1 MIPNFRDFGKIFYS
15 LLVVEQ
21 PFSLPKLSTSDKS
34 DYVNAIEEMG
44 DSQEDKG
51 KSHMFSAS
59 HAIRKQ
65 GPSSRERP
73 PDILRALPPLLVDDN
88 QHPIPT
94 TSQTM
99 KILIGTEE
107 VDVGDL
113 RDWPNIS
120 IKPKPVK
127 PPDECI
133 DKNVIHT
140 PPPLEVLQIG
150 DYVEIWTKQCSN
162 MGHLIPLIWVEPFV
176 IDLPWGS
183 LGHFVSNPV
192 GERLITPIHCTNIIF
207 RCFHYHPPIFHL
219 SSFISHHLYIFHLL
233 HAFWFYLHSCIFL

>member
-1 MIPNFRDFGKIFYS
+1 
-15 LLVVEQ
+15 
-21 PFSLPKLSTSDKS
+21 
-34 DYVNAIEEMG
+34 
-44 DSQEDKG
+44 
-51 KSHMFSAS
+51 
-59 HAIRKQ
+59 
-65 GPSSRERP
+65 
-73 PDILRALPPLLVDDN
+73 
-88 QHPIPT
+88 
-94 TSQTM
+94 M

-233 HAFWFYLHSCIFL
+233 HAFWFYLHSCIFLWVHEFWFTFHATYLLFYYLTLCICICISFLLVCVCLFVHWFSTADFILGQLLSSF